1 MEKKTDESLQRLN
14 DYVCRLSGLIAGLDP
29 AAFTPSECAQ
39 IYEVLVAIKSVAA
52 AGRVMME
59 TALA

>member
-1 MEKKTDESLQRLN
+1 
-14 DYVCRLSGLIAGLDP
+14 LSGLIAGLDP